1 MDGHA
6 QRNEGLH
13 STSTHLVTKCPH
25 IGLPFLSGRVC
36 TANAL
41 GVNGQMQ
48 SRKWSDIR
56 PIASD
61 LLDECGQYTGQ
72 AGKIMKDPDRWSS
85 PVVSNQLPCSATVKA
100 SMADI
105 EGSVGT
111 EATLRWAA
119 HMGLA
124 LHNVMNTHT
133 HCLA

>member
-1 MDGHA
+1 MDGHV
-6 QRNEGLH
+6 QRNEGLN
-13 STSTHLVTKCPH
+13 STIKHLVAKCPN
-25 IGLPFLSGRVC
+25 IGLPLLSARVC

-85 PVVSNQLPCSATVKA
+85 PVVSNQLPCPAQVQA
-100 SMADI
+100 SMPDL

-111 EATLRWAA
+111 
-119 HMGLA
+119 
-124 LHNVMNTHT
+124 
-133 HCLA
+133 